1 MENPFEEKI
10 PGIESYRWLSVED
23 TPRELEVSKRTVF
36 QYLKDGKI
44 KGTKYKNR
52 RLVDSV
58 SIMGFLLERKVIEVN
73 KINSLEMRRQI
84 ELEQFNKTY

>member
-10 PGIESYRWLSVED
+10 PCIESYRWLSVED
-23 TPRELEVSKRTVF
+23 TSRELEVSKRTVF